1 MIAFDLDIEWGGGR
15 EGGRRERKV
24 REMGDIEKDFRTPS
38 SLFFKDVLSRIGA
51 EIIRKE
57 TLLLIDSAV
66 ADEA

>member
-1 MIAFDLDIEWGGGR
+1 MGGGGGQGGR
-15 EGGRRERKV
+15 GRREGKV

-38 SLFFKDVLSRIGA
+38 SLFLKDVLSRIGA

-57 TLLLIDSAV
+57 TLLLIDSTV